1 MKKYLD
7 KKTEHLREVAKV
19 RTLSFDPK
27 EVDKIFDQLKSEV
40 LLNFFRS
47 FAQNLGAKF
56 EKYTI
61 GEPNGEFV
69 HIGMYFGKNYIS
81 NYKLYPF
88 HVEVDSCFDMK
99 LANEHLA
106 EVEAAALENPHVLF
120 KMATPGNTEFY
131 ASKPASFFT
140 QNYADAPYINKRSK
154 RKI

>member
-27 EVDKIFDQLKSEV
+27 EVDKIFNQLKSEV

-47 FAQNLGAKF
+47 FAQKLGAKF

-106 EVEAAALENPHVLF
+106 EVEAAWIDYLTANVDGYAED
-120 KMATPGNTEFY
+120 KAEY
-131 ASKPASFFT
+131 DASKT
-140 QNYADAPYINKRSK
+140 TTV
-154 RKI
+154 